1 MKSKLLILFVSILSF
16 QPLLSQQAWSPYQRQ
31 LWFRPVITHAEY
43 NSAFLAN
50 STAKYDDN
58 VRITTGNLAL
68 EYGITD
74 RLTVD
79 FTAGFGKLGRH
90 RIFNPNNF
98 WRTAVNEAPD
108 KYGFLDTRA
117 GIRYK
122 LIDEFDSNYKWMP
135 TLSLRVGGIKKGDYD
150 RNPQALGDGA
160 SGGEINLYLAKDFN
174 FFGMGTLGEI
184 AYRER
189 EKPVPNDILYYGA
202 LYKRFFESVFLTFGG
217 RGQQGQ
223 GGTSYFDP
231 RQAPPYNLY
240 DLKPINDQFQVGGIN
255 LLDWYIRDNR
265 PPWGRKENF
274 VNLEIG
280 LGFMDGS
287 GNFYNFFYSETLAGY
302 NTAKLQTVGF
312 LVNMPFNL

>member
-1 MKSKLLILFVSILSF
+1 MPMWNSGVIPAGPYNKL
-16 QPLLSQQAWSPYQRQ
+16 QAKAVPETKDSYNGICKCA
-31 LWFRPVITHAEY
+31 VIPE
-43 NSAFLAN
+43 
-50 STAKYDDN
+50 
-58 VRITTGNLAL
+58 
-68 EYGITD
+68 
-74 RLTVD
+74 
-79 FTAGFGKLGRH
+79 
-90 RIFNPNNF
+90 
-98 WRTAVNEAPD
+98 
-108 KYGFLDTRA
+108 
-117 GIRYK
+117 
-122 LIDEFDSNYKWMP
+122 
-135 TLSLRVGGIKKGDYD
+135 LSLPLAEPIPRPI
-150 RNPQALGDGA
+150 PILQ
-160 SGGEINLYLAKDFN
+160 GGEPVMLCHTGIGQQWLCFTLATSYN
-174 FFGMGTLGEI
+174 E
-184 AYRER
+184 
-189 EKPVPNDILYYGA
+189 PVPNDILYYGA